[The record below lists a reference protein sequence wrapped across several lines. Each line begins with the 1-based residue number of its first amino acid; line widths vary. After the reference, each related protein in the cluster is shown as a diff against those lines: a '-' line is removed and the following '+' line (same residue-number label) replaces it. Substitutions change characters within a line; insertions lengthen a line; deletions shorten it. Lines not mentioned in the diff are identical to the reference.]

1 MPRRRR
7 AAAVL
12 RAGGVELVDRWARTP
27 PYSLALTHSRSRASR
42 IGHRASMAGARRLP
56 DGRRNF
62 REPRKF
68 RMQLRPLRQP

>member
-27 PYSLALTHSRSRASR
+27 PYSLALTHGHRVSG
-42 IGHRASMAGARRLP
+42 IGHRWRVLAAFLTDAETSASPESSGCS
-56 DGRRNF
+56 
-62 REPRKF
+62 
-68 RMQLRPLRQP
+68 